1 MMEEVPEF
9 TFVQSQLALC
19 EAMKQHYPDLFQRG
33 WRTGTTWLQARCRG
47 PMAAKWALPG
57 CGCRVY

>member
-19 EAMKQHYPDLFQRG
+19 EAMKQHYPDLF
-33 WRTGTTWLQARCRG
+33 
-47 PMAAKWALPG
+47 
-57 CGCRVY
+57 